1 MSVPFEPVKFE
12 VKKVGQGSLG
22 IATLDLEKSLN
33 SLSLSMIEQLHLKL
47 TEWEDNSEIFG
58 VLIRGKGK
66 AFCAGGDIR
75 ALYESMKSK
84 STYCDEF
91 FEKEYRLD
99 CSLYSYKKPLIIWAH
114 GITMGGGMGIMQG
127 ARYRIVTDSTRM
139 AMPEITI
146 GLIPDVGA
154 NHFLRKAAENRG
166 LFFGLS
172 GARIKAADALL
183 LKLADFWLNDSDQEN
198 LLEFLSNSNCANQND
213 FEKNILSFFQTH
225 SKKDEHTEFT
235 IHKNFIDLFLKNT
248 NAQQL
253 GNWALEYY
261 PQNDWEKTIITNIQ
275 KACPTSLGLIYALWE
290 KGKSWSI
297 ADSFY
302 QEWFVAAQSTRMG
315 DFQEGVRALLIDKDN
330 NPHWNPKTVEDLNPS
345 HINAHF
351 VSPLKDKTN
360 PLQDLIGDLRS

>member
-1 MSVPFEPVKFE
+1 MSVQFELQKTGE
-12 VKKVGQGSLG
+12 GSLA
-22 IATLDLEKSLN
+22 IATLDLEKALN
-33 SLSLSMIEQLHLKL
+33 SLSLSMIEQLHSKLK
-47 TEWEDNSEIFG
+47 EWENSSQVFG

-75 ALYESMKSK
+75 ALYQSMKEK
-84 STYCDEF
+84 SSYCDEF

-99 CSLYSYKKPLIIWAH
+99 CSLYSYKKPLIVWAH

-154 NHFLRKAAENRG
+154 NHFLRKAADSRG
-166 LFFGLS
+166 LFLGLS

-183 LKLADFWLNDSDQEN
+183 LKLADFWLNDSDQET
-198 LLEFLSNSNCANQND
+198 LLETLKNSGIKNQSE
-213 FEKNILSFFQTH
+213 FEHNIKSFFKTH
-225 SKKDEHTEFT
+225 SKKDENTEFAS
-235 IHKNFIDLFLKNT
+235 HKNFIDLFLKNK
-248 NAQQL
+248 NAAQL
-253 GNWALEYY
+253 MKWASEYI
-261 PQNDWEKTIITNIQ
+261 PQNDWEKTILFNIQ

-290 KGKSWSI
+290 KGKTWSI
-297 ADSFY
+297 AESFY

-330 NPHWNPKTVEDLNPS
+330 NPQWNPKTVQDLSEAHIEAHFKSPLPDERNPLEDL
-345 HINAHF
+345 
-351 VSPLKDKTN
+351 L
-360 PLQDLIGDLRS
+360 GDSNS